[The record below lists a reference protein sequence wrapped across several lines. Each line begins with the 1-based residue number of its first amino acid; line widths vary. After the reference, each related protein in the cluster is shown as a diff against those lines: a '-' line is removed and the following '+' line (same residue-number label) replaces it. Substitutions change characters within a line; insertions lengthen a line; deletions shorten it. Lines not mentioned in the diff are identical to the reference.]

1 MTGKA
6 APKRKMPSNKPT
18 AAETRPRDGKKARKP
33 SRSVVEAPKKSR
45 NIPVVGIAFGVI
57 AILLVA
63 AVTLGG
69 NTGPGSDL
77 GEPTVEGN
85 PLTPFQATA
94 GDDAIGLQAP
104 VVTGED
110 FSGEVVTIGE
120 PGTPT
125 AVAFLAHWCSHC
137 QAEVPRVQAWL
148 DGGGGVDGVDIV
160 SVSTSINSARG
171 NYPPSAWFEREGWA
185 APVLR
190 DDSNNLAH
198 LSYGGG
204 GFPYWVFLNAD
215 GTVAARSAGEL
226 DIGTLETFMQAIAP

>member
-1 MTGKA
+1 
-6 APKRKMPSNKPT
+6 MPSNKPT
-18 AAETRPRDGKKARKP
+18 APAPSSGGDKQAKKP
-33 SRSVVEAPKKSR
+33 SRSVVEPPKKSR

-69 NTGPGSDL
+69 NTGPGGSL
-77 GEPTVEGN
+77 GEPTVDGN
-85 PLTPFQATA
+85 PLTPFRATA

-104 VVTGED
+104 VITGED
-110 FSGEVVTIGE
+110 FNGEAVTIGQ
-120 PGTPT
+120 PGNPT

-148 DGGGGVDGVDIV
+148 DGGGGVDGVDIL
-160 SVSTSINSARG
+160 SVSTAVNSARG
-171 NYPPSAWFEREGWA
+171 NYPPSEWLDREGWE
-185 APVLR
+185 APVLL

-226 DIGTLETFMQAIAP
+226 DIATLEAFMQTIAP

>member
-6 APKRKMPSNKPT
+6 APKRKMPSKKPT
-18 AAETRPRDGKKARKP
+18 TSAKAPSGGQKAPKP
-33 SRSVVEAPKKSR
+33 SRSVVEPPKKSR

-69 NTGPGSDL
+69 NSGPGGAF

-85 PLTPFQATA
+85 PLTQFRATA
-94 GDDAIGLQAP
+94 GDDSIGLQAP
-104 VVTGED
+104 VITGED
-110 FSGEVVTIGE
+110 FNGEAVTIGE

-148 DGGGGVDGVDIV
+148 DAGGGVEGVNIA
-160 SVSTSINSARG
+160 SVSTAVNSARG
-171 NYPPSAWFEREGWA
+171 NYPPSEWLEREGWEP
-185 APVLR
+185 PVIL
-190 DDSNNLAH
+190 DDSDSLAH
-198 LSYGGG
+198 ASYGGG

-226 DIGTLETFMQAIAP
+226 DIGTLEAFMQSIAP

>member
-6 APKRKMPSNKPT
+6 APKRKLPSKKPT
-18 AAETRPRDGKKARKP
+18 ATAPPSGGKRAPKP
-33 SRSVVEAPKKSR
+33 SRSVVEPPKKAR

-69 NTGPGSDL
+69 NTGPGGSL
-77 GEPTVEGN
+77 GEPTVAGN

-104 VVTGED
+104 VITGEG
-110 FSGEVVTIGE
+110 FNGEAVTIGE

-148 DGGGGVDGVDIV
+148 DGGGGVEGVDIV
-160 SVSTSINSARG
+160 SVSTAVNSARG
-171 NYPPSAWFEREGWA
+171 NYPPSEWLDREGWE
-185 APVLR
+185 APVLL

-226 DIGTLETFMQAIAP
+226 DIGTLQAFMQTIAP